1 MEKFSIFYGL
11 KLSYLVFSAT
21 EQLSRALQSGNINAQ
36 EAYMA
41 AAGAKHFLK
50 RQ

>member
-1 MEKFSIFYGL
+1 MEKFSTFYGL

-21 EQLSRALQSGNINAQ
+21 EQLSRTLQSSNINVQ

-41 AAGAKHFLK
+41 AAGAKRF
-50 RQ
+50 